1 MSKYL
6 IECSKGGGSWNK
18 FNYFN
23 GSELEVTNYLSTII
37 LKTNYDS
44 YRFTLVEG
52 LI

>member
-6 IECSKGGGSWNK
+6 IECSKDGGSWNK
-18 FNYFN
+18 FNYFK
-23 GSELEVTNYLSTII
+23 GSELEVRNYLSTII
-37 LKTNYDS
+37 MKTNYDS